1 MATQPLRVKINGDAS
16 GLNGAIK
23 SASSKLKSFGGKLK
37 GLGSSLQSLT
47 LPMTLIGGASVKMA
61 LDFDKSMTKIKSL
74 VGIASDSVDEMG
86 KTVKKLAIDT
96 GTSSREAADALFF
109 ITSAGLRGSDALKT
123 LEVSLKAAASGL
135 GETETIARLNTAAM
149 AAYGKENLSTAAA
162 TDVLVAAVKEGRL
175 DSAQLGQ
182 AMEQVV
188 PIASEMGVEFNEL
201 GAAFAAV
208 SRTNSNASIAATGLR
223 SVLVSLLSPSEQAR
237 EALEGM
243 GLGADFI
250 RQNIKEKGLLN
261 TLQLLAEKFDGNADA
276 TTAVFG
282 NIRALLPVMSLTGK
296 NAKEVEGIFSRMENT
311 LDMTSQAFKTTEQS
325 ASFKFQKA
333 LNGAKET
340 LTSLGQQLLV
350 AVVPLLQKAASFVQN
365 LYQRFNELSPI
376 TKKLVIAL
384 GGVVIALPTIISLAG
399 TLTGILGA
407 LLSPIGLVAAGLAG
421 IAYVISQNW
430 NEILPVVVGLY
441 NQFVDLYNSSGL
453 LRLAIGAIGAVF
465 KTVFIAAKAS
475 VMKFVNVF
483 KTMWKLI
490 KAFSKDGFDASFGDI
505 LKEGFIESKKITSDA
520 GEELA
525 TELTDSFAN
534 SVGNQLEKKTVEQV
548 QKGINNAVA
557 KSKSIIN
564 NAVNSM
570 FSGGGGGGGSD
581 STESGLAQGMTQINQ
596 PSALSQL
603 VTLPD
608 IILGTPEGY
617 NEKFDAFA
625 TKMQEL
631 GLNIETIMSEVGN
644 SFMSAFSAMMEGKNF
659 VKALGQMLGQ
669 IIKQLVAAALA
680 ALALSTILGGL
691 GIGGIGGGKFKF
703 GKLFGQLSGF
713 GGSSATEFANG
724 GIVSAPTMGLVGEY
738 PGARSNPEVIAP
750 LSKLKGMLGNNNNAS
765 NVQVGGSFEL
775 RGQDLIV
782 ALERA
787 NSTRNRMI

>member
-16 GLNGAIK
+16 GLNKAVS

-37 GLGSSLQSLT
+37 GLGSSLQALT
-47 LPMTLIGGASVKMA
+47 LPMTLVGGASVKMA

-74 VGIASDSVDEMG
+74 VGIAGDSVDEMG
-86 KTVKKLAIDT
+86 QTVKKLAIDT
-96 GTSSREAADALFF
+96 ATSSREAADALFF

-123 LEVSLKAAASGL
+123 LEISLKAAASGL
-135 GETETIARLNTAAM
+135 GDTETIARLNTAAM
-149 AAYGKENLSTAAA
+149 AAYGKENLTTAAA
-162 TDVLVAAVKEGRL
+162 TDVLVAAVREGRL

-237 EALEGM
+237 EALQGM

-311 LDMTSQAFKTTEQS
+311 LDMTSVAFKTTQES

-340 LTSLGQQLLV
+340 LASLGQQLLV
-350 AVVPLLQKAASFVQN
+350 AVVPLLQKAATFVQN
-365 LYQRFNELSPI
+365 LYQRFNELSPN
-376 TKKLVIAL
+376 TKKLAIAL
-384 GGVVIALPTIISLAG
+384 GGVAIALPTIISLAG

-407 LLSPIGLVAAGLAG
+407 LLSPIGLVTAALAG
-421 IAYVISQNW
+421 IAYVISKNW
-430 NEILPVVVGLY
+430 NEILPVIVGLY
-441 NQFVDLYNSSGL
+441 NQFVDLYNSSKL
-453 LRLAIGAIGAVF
+453 IRTAIAGIGSVF
-465 KTVFIAAKAS
+465 KSVFIAAKS
-475 VMKFVNVF
+475 QIMQFVNVF
-483 KTMWKLI
+483 QTMWNII
-490 KAFSKDGFDASFGDI
+490 KEFSEEGLEGSFGDI
-505 LKEGFIESKKITSDA
+505 LKQGFDNGKKIVTDA
-520 GEELA
+520 AEDIA
-525 TELTDSFAN
+525 TEFTDGYTNAL
-534 SVGNQLEKKTVEQV
+534 GNNLEKKTVEQF
-548 QKGINNAVA
+548 QKGINNAVT
-557 KSKSIIN
+557 KIKTITS
-564 NAVNSM
+564 NAVNSI
-570 FSGGGGGGGSD
+570 FSGGGGGGSD
-581 STESGLAQGMTQINQ
+581 STQSLVAQGITQITGSDN
-596 PSALSQL
+596 LSQL
-603 VTLPD
+603 LTLPD

-617 NEKFDAFA
+617 NEKFGAFA

-631 GLNIETIMSEVGN
+631 GLSVDTIMSEIGN

-703 GKLFGQLSGF
+703 GKLFEKLSGF
-713 GGSSATEFANG
+713 GGGGTAFANG

-750 LSKLKGMLGNNNNAS
+750 LSKLKGMLGNNNNPS

-787 NSTRNRMI
+787 NSTRNRII

>member
-16 GLNGAIK
+16 GLNKAVS

-37 GLGSSLQSLT
+37 GLGSSLQALT
-47 LPMTLIGGASVKMA
+47 LPMTLVGGASVKMA

-74 VGIASDSVDEMG
+74 VGIAGDSVDEMG
-86 KTVKKLAIDT
+86 QTVKKLAIDT
-96 GTSSREAADALFF
+96 ATSSREAADALFF

-123 LEVSLKAAASGL
+123 LEISLKAAASGL
-135 GETETIARLNTAAM
+135 GDTETIARLNTAAM
-149 AAYGKENLSTAAA
+149 AAYGKENLTTAAA
-162 TDVLVAAVKEGRL
+162 TDVLVAAVREGRL

-237 EALEGM
+237 EALQGM

-311 LDMTSQAFKTTEQS
+311 LDMTSVAFKTTQES

-340 LTSLGQQLLV
+340 LASLGQQLLV
-350 AVVPLLQKAASFVQN
+350 AVVPLLQKAATFVQN
-365 LYQRFNELSPI
+365 LYQRFNELSPN
-376 TKKLVIAL
+376 TKKLAIAL
-384 GGVVIALPTIISLAG
+384 GGVAIALPTIISLAG

-407 LLSPIGLVAAGLAG
+407 LLSPIGLVTAALAG
-421 IAYVISQNW
+421 IAYVISKNW
-430 NEILPVVVGLY
+430 NEILPVIVGLY
-441 NQFVDLYNSSGL
+441 NQFVDLYNSSIT

-490 KAFSKDGFDASFGDI
+490 KAFSEDGFDASFGDI
-505 LKEGFIESKKITSDA
+505 LKEGFVESEKITKDA

-548 QKGINNAVA
+548 QKGLDNAVT
-557 KSKSIIN
+557 KLKTITS
-564 NAVNSM
+564 NAVNSI
-570 FSGGGGGGGSD
+570 FSGGGGGGSD
-581 STESGLAQGMTQINQ
+581 STQSLVAQGITPLTGTDN
-596 PSALSQL
+596 LSQL
-603 VTLPD
+603 LTLPD
-608 IILGTPEGY
+608 IILGKPEETD
-617 NEKFDAFA
+617 EKISAFV

-631 GLNIETIMSEVGN
+631 GLSVDGIMSEVGN
-644 SFMSAFSAMMEGKNF
+644 SFMSAFSAVMEGENF

-669 IIKQLVAAALA
+669 IIKKLIAAAMA
-680 ALALSTILGGL
+680 ALALSAILGGL
-691 GIGGIGGGKFKF
+691 GIGSFQGGGTGVKDIF
-703 GKLFGQLSGF
+703 GKLSGF
-713 GGSSATEFANG
+713 GAFANG

-750 LSKLKGMLGNNNNAS
+750 LSKLKGMLGNNNNPS

-787 NSTRNRMI
+787 NSTRNRII

>member
-16 GLNGAIK
+16 GLNKAVS

-37 GLGSSLQSLT
+37 GLGSSLQALT
-47 LPMTLIGGASVKMA
+47 LPMTLVGGASVKMA

-74 VGIASDSVDEMG
+74 VGIAGDSVDEMG
-86 KTVKKLAIDT
+86 QTVKKLAIDT
-96 GTSSREAADALFF
+96 ATSSREAADALFF

-123 LEVSLKAAASGL
+123 LEISLKAAASGL
-135 GETETIARLNTAAM
+135 GDTETIARLNTAAM
-149 AAYGKENLSTAAA
+149 AAYGKENLTTAAA
-162 TDVLVAAVKEGRL
+162 TDVLVAAVREGRL

-237 EALEGM
+237 EALQGM

-311 LDMTSQAFKTTEQS
+311 LDMTSVAFKTTQES

-340 LTSLGQQLLV
+340 LASLGQQLLV
-350 AVVPLLQKAASFVQN
+350 AVVPLLQKAATFVQN
-365 LYQRFNELSPI
+365 LYQRFNELSPN
-376 TKKLVIAL
+376 TKKLAIAL
-384 GGVVIALPTIISLAG
+384 GGVAIALPTIISLAG

-407 LLSPIGLVAAGLAG
+407 LLSPIGLVTAALAG
-421 IAYVISQNW
+421 IAYVISKNW
-430 NEILPVVVGLY
+430 NEILPVIVGLY
-441 NQFVDLYNSSGL
+441 NQFVDLYNSSIT

-490 KAFSKDGFDASFGDI
+490 KAFSEDGFDASFGDI
-505 LKEGFIESKKITSDA
+505 LKEGFVESEKITKDA

-548 QKGINNAVA
+548 QKGLDNAVT
-557 KSKSIIN
+557 KLKTITR
-564 NAVNSM
+564 NAVNSI
-570 FSGGGGGGGSD
+570 FSGGGGGGD
-581 STESGLAQGMTQINQ
+581 STESGLAQGITPLTGTDN
-596 PSALSQL
+596 LSQL
-603 VTLPD
+603 LTLPD
-608 IILGTPEGY
+608 IILGKPEETD
-617 NEKFDAFA
+617 EKISAFV

-631 GLNIETIMSEVGN
+631 GLSVDGIMSEVGN
-644 SFMSAFSAMMEGKNF
+644 SFMSAFSAVMEGENF

-669 IIKQLVAAALA
+669 IIKKLIAAAMA
-680 ALALSTILGGL
+680 ALALSAILGGL
-691 GIGGIGGGKFKF
+691 GIGSFQGGGTGVKDIF
-703 GKLFGQLSGF
+703 GKLSGF
-713 GGSSATEFANG
+713 GAFANG

-750 LSKLKGMLGNNNNAS
+750 LSKLKGMLGNNNNPS

-787 NSTRNRMI
+787 NSTRNRII

>member
-37 GLGSSLQSLT
+37 GLGSSLQAVA
-47 LPMTLIGGASVKMA
+47 LPMALLGGASVKMG
-61 LDFDKSMTKIKSL
+61 LDFDKSMTKIKAL
-74 VGIASDSVDEMG
+74 VGVASDEVDKMG
-86 KTVKKLAIDT
+86 ESARKMALET
-96 GTSSREAADALFF
+96 GISSNEAANALFF
-109 ITSAGLRGSDALKT
+109 ITSAGLGTAESLETLKFAT
-123 LEVSLKAAASGL
+123 KAAAAGL
-135 GETETIARLNTAAM
+135 GDTATIADLTTSAMNAYADGSLNAESATDVLTAAVREGKLESSELAGAMGGVIPIASNMGVSFDQVGAAM
-149 AAYGKENLSTAAA
+149 AAMSRTGTNAAVGATQLTAILSSLKKPAAEAEQALLAMGLSTDGVQKSLAE
-162 TDVLVAAVKEGRL
+162 EGL
-175 DSAQLGQ
+175 
-182 AMEQVV
+182 M
-188 PIASEMGVEFNEL
+188 
-201 GAAFAAV
+201 
-208 SRTNSNASIAATGLR
+208 
-223 SVLVSLLSPSEQAR
+223 
-237 EALEGM
+237 
-243 GLGADFI
+243 
-250 RQNIKEKGLLN
+250 N
-261 TLQLLAEKFDGNADA
+261 TLEMLKGKTEE
-276 TTAVFG
+276 FG
-282 NIRALLPVMSLTGK
+282 VDITSIFPNIRALKGVLDLTGAGMED
-296 NAKEVEGIFSRMENT
+296 AKGIFDSLSKSAGSTAE
-311 LDMTSQAFKTTEQS
+311 AFKITEKS
-325 ASFKFQKA
+325 ASFQFQKA
-333 LNGAKET
+333 VNGAKET
-340 LTSLGQQLLV
+340 LASLGQQLLV

-407 LLSPIGLVAAGLAG
+407 LLSPIGLVTAALAG

>member
-407 LLSPIGLVAAGLAG
+407 LLSPIGLVTAALAG

-441 NQFVDLYNSSGL
+441 NQFVDLYNSSIT

-483 KTMWKLI
+483 ETMWKLI
-490 KAFSKDGFDASFGDI
+490 KAFSEDGFDASFGDI
-505 LKEGFIESKKITSDA
+505 LKEGFVESEKITKDA

-548 QKGINNAVA
+548 QKGLDNAVT
-557 KSKSIIN
+557 KLKTITK
-564 NAVNSM
+564 NAVNSI
-570 FSGGGGGGGSD
+570 FSGGGGGGGD
-581 STESGLAQGMTQINQ
+581 STQSGLAQGITPLTGTDN
-596 PSALSQL
+596 LSQL
-603 VTLPD
+603 LTLPD
-608 IILGTPEGY
+608 IILGKPEETD
-617 NEKFDAFA
+617 EKISAFV

-631 GLNIETIMSEVGN
+631 GLSVDGIMSEVGN
-644 SFMSAFSAMMEGKNF
+644 SFMSAFSAVMEGENF

-669 IIKQLVAAALA
+669 IIKKLIAAAMA
-680 ALALSTILGGL
+680 ALALSAILGGL
-691 GIGGIGGGKFKF
+691 GIGSFQGGGTGVKDIF
-703 GKLFGQLSGF
+703 GKLSGF
-713 GGSSATEFANG
+713 GAFANG